1 MKRALALLLAT
12 LMLLTLFTGCG
23 NSSSSG
29 DTQQSGG
36 EEAPVRDSMTFA
48 LTQEPALLDPQLAGD
63 SYSGMVILNLHDPL
77 VRRDSTGTIVPAL
90 AESWETSEDGLS
102 ITFHLRQGV
111 KFQDGSTMTAEDVAF
126 SLNRAIEKP
135 QAELFTTAFENCEV
149 VDDSTV
155 KLNMKYDE
163 IAALQYLTQTNNCIV
178 SKAYVEQVGD
188 ENYSGSPCGTGPY
201 KLVDWQKGSKLI
213 FEANEDYYLGAPA
226 IKHLEIRILKEATT
240 AMVALETGDVDMVMN
255 LSALD
260 VPAVKNN
267 DDLAYYETE
276 STSIWNLA
284 FNTKV
289 APFDN
294 PKVRQALAMAVNKED
309 IVNGAMDGGAKVA
322 NIILPEQTTGNPGSD
337 SVETCAYDPAAAKEL
352 LAEAGYPNGFKTQ
365 ICVREDYTKKIGSI
379 VQSQWKEIGVDAEV
393 TVMERAALLSDIKS
407 GVLPCYTVGNV
418 SMTTDASFL
427 LGTLATVNIPDSNFT
442 FYSNP
447 EYDALVDAQALEK
460 DPEARKAI
468 VQEALEMEARDV
480 PRIVL
485 FYTTSNIACDK
496 DLNAK
501 VYPASEGY
509 FWHEW
514 SWNS

>member
-12 LMLLTLFTGCG
+12 MMCLTLMTGCG
-23 NSSSSG
+23 KGTDAGQSSA
-29 DTQQSGG
+29 GG
-36 EEAPVRDSMTFA
+36 QAKESVTIA

-77 VRRDSTGTIVPAL
+77 VRRDADGQIVPAL
-90 AESWETSEDGLS
+90 AESWEVSEDGMS
-102 ITFHLRQGV
+102 ITFHLRKDV
-111 KFQDGSTMTAEDVAF
+111 KFQNGSVMTAEDVAY
-126 SLNRAIEKP
+126 SLNRAIDKP
-135 QAELFTTAFENCEV
+135 QAELFTVAFDSCEV
-149 VDDSTV
+149 VDENTV
-155 KLNMKYDE
+155 KLNLKYEE

-178 SKAYVEQVGD
+178 SKAYVEEVGD
-188 ENYSGSPCGTGPY
+188 ENYAASPCGTGPY

-213 FEANEDYYLGAPA
+213 FEANEDYYQGAPPV
-226 IKHLEIRILKEATT
+226 KHLEIRILKEATT

-260 VPAVKNN
+260 VPSVKKN
-267 DDLAYYETE
+267 DQLAYYETE
-276 STSIWNLA
+276 GTSIWNLA
-284 FNTKV
+284 FNTKT

-294 PKVRQALAMAVNKED
+294 PKVRMALAMAVNKED

-322 NIILPEQTTGNPGSD
+322 PIILPEKTTGNPGAD
-337 SVETCAYDPAAAKEL
+337 TVETCTYDPAAAKAL
-352 LAEAGYPNGFKTQ
+352 LAEAGYPDGFKTQ

-379 VQSQWKEIGVDAEV
+379 VQSQWKEIGVEAELV
-393 TVMERAALLSDIKS
+393 VMERAALLADIKA
-407 GVLPCYTVGNV
+407 GKLPCYTVGNV

-427 LGTLATVNIPDSNFT
+427 LGTLTTVNIPDSNFT

-447 EYDALVDAQALEK
+447 EYDALVEAQAREK
-460 DPEARKAI
+460 DPAARQEL
-468 VQEALEMEARDV
+468 VQQALAVEARDV

-485 FYTTSNIACDK
+485 FYMTANIACNK

-509 FWHEW
+509 FWYEL
-514 SWNS
+514 SWNA